1 MKKLI
6 SDIKKDSPEAV
17 NKSALDK
24 NTNLNMSRFE
34 DLKKNIVKIIKGKE
48 QEIDLILSVFFAG
61 GHILLEDVPGVGKT
75 TLAKA
80 LAMSVSCDFKRI
92 QFTPDL
98 LPADILGGSV
108 YNANEGSFHFRK
120 GPVFANVVLADEIN
134 RASPRTQS
142 SMLECMSENQ
152 ITIEGTTHILKPPFI
167 VIATQNPVDFHGTYP
182 LPEAQMDRFAALL
195 SLGYPQPEAELNMLL
210 DQKESHPLENIKP
223 VIDSLELVHLMKL
236 SKTISVDQNIAKYI
250 INIVNKSRE
259 DLRLDLG
266 LSPRAAIAM
275 VHCAQS
281 RAMLNNRT
289 YVTPD
294 DVKFLVPYVF
304 SHRLI
309 PKRKSDKSTTIK
321 KMIMLEILNQ
331 VKSPI

>member
-1 MKKLI
+1 MI
-6 SDIKKDSPEAV
+6 SDIKKANFESNSNSEKHNAQ
-17 NKSALDK
+17 
-24 NTNLNMSRFE
+24 NMTKFE
-34 DLKKNIVKIIKGKE
+34 DLKRNITKIIKGKD
-48 QEIDLILSVFFAG
+48 QEIDIILSIFFAG

-80 LAMSVSCDFKRI
+80 LALSVSCDFKRI

-108 YNANEGSFHFRK
+108 YNASEGSFQFRK

-142 SMLECMSENQ
+142 SLLECMSENQ

-195 SLGYPQPEAELNMLL
+195 SLGYPHPDAELNMLFE
-210 DQKESHPLENIKP
+210 QKENHPLENMKP
-223 VIDSLELVHLMKL
+223 VIDSSELVNLMKI

-275 VHCAQS
+275 LHCAQS
-281 RAMLNNRT
+281 RAFLQNRN

-294 DVKFLVPYVF
+294 DVKFLAPYVF

-309 PKRKSDKSTTIK
+309 PKRKSDKSTSIK
-321 KMIMLEILNQ
+321 KMIMLEILDQ